1 MASNFN
7 PMKEDYND
15 KNFNSYVNQGFK
27 VLPSMETHRN
37 QLLSEAQSR
46 TLELHV
52 SRYFIENLSIR
63 SVLLSFST
71 FYHVNANAHFLNFEK
86 FQRLDG
92 YMLYIS

>member
-7 PMKEDYND
+7 PMKEDYKD

-37 QLLSEAQSR
+37 QLLSEAQTR

-52 SRYFIENLSIR
+52 SRYFIKNLSMP
-63 SVLLSFST
+63 SFLLSLLT
-71 FYHVNANAHFLNFEK
+71 INYENANAHH
-86 FQRLDG
+86 
-92 YMLYIS
+92 